1 MKNAHTISH
10 LASFGLAVVLLI
22 LTGFSIGAAVITQQL
37 ATNAQLAVSL
47 SDRYEHARYA
57 VGAEESLE
65 RKYRLEPSPEVYA
78 LHRAAAT
85 TLVTI
90 LLTIQ
95 HDGSTQD
102 QILIKHILSVHTLY
116 LAATRDMF
124 AAVDAHDPVRV
135 ERIDHLKVDPVF
147 EQIQSQVNTAADT
160 HHTKAVSSLAALN
173 QTQNTIFV
181 ATPLVFAC
189 GLLLLSVFGV
199 VLRKYQR
206 RQLELAHF
214 ERMALIDP
222 LTSLPNHRTMM
233 DHITQ
238 ELARCQRTQE
248 RSAVVF
254 VDLDHFKHIN
264 DTWGHRAGDA
274 VLRQAGRRLKE
285 NIHEQDVVGRYGGE
299 EFVLVLAN
307 TNLSEAKRTAE
318 HLRAAFAG
326 EPCLISSEENPQTQT
341 VIPVTASIGLAIFQE
356 HGTTREALIEAAD
369 RAMYYAK
376 SIQHLRKN
384 CVCGIGCS

>member
-10 LASFGLAVVLLI
+10 LASFGLAAVLLI

-37 ATNAQLAVSL
+37 ATNTQLAVSL

-135 ERIDHLKVDPVF
+135 ERTDHLKVDPSSSRFSPRSIPPPTRTIHRRSPALLRLSRRKIPSLWPPLSCLPVV
-147 EQIQSQVNTAADT
+147 SCCS
-160 HHTKAVSSLAALN
+160 VSSEW
-173 QTQNTIFV
+173 
-181 ATPLVFAC
+181 C
-189 GLLLLSVFGV
+189 YES
-199 VLRKYQR
+199 
-206 RQLELAHF
+206 
-214 ERMALIDP
+214 
-222 LTSLPNHRTMM
+222 
-233 DHITQ
+233 
-238 ELARCQRTQE
+238 
-248 RSAVVF
+248 
-254 VDLDHFKHIN
+254 IN
-264 DTWGHRAGDA
+264 
-274 VLRQAGRRLKE
+274 
-285 NIHEQDVVGRYGGE
+285 
-299 EFVLVLAN
+299 
-307 TNLSEAKRTAE
+307 
-318 HLRAAFAG
+318 
-326 EPCLISSEENPQTQT
+326 
-341 VIPVTASIGLAIFQE
+341 
-356 HGTTREALIEAAD
+356 AD
-369 RAMYYAK
+369 RLN
-376 SIQHLRKN
+376 SPTLNVWH
-384 CVCGIGCS
+384 